1 MTSENIKIDELEE
14 FKDTLRLVDEK
25 LDSQEIVTPDQIRA
39 ATMEKVGLLETELK
53 QLMILGCVVGFP
65 LLI

>member
-14 FKDTLRLVDEK
+14 FKDTIRLMDEK

-39 ATMEKVGLLETELK
+39 ATMEKV
-53 QLMILGCVVGFP
+53 INAHAP
-65 LLI
+65 LPEE